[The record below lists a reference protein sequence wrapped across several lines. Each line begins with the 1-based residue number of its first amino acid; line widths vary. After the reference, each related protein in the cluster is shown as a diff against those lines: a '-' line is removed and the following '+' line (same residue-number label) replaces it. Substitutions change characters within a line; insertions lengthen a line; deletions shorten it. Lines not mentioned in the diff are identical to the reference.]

1 MFDLIRTHSK
11 LMLALIVL
19 LIIPSFVF
27 FGIDGYQRMNDGA
40 NTTVAEVAGQKITQA
55 EWDLAQR
62 RSVENMRQRLP
73 DMDAAMFDTPAF
85 RREALEQVVRERV
98 LLAAADDQHLV
109 PAIDRLPALVKGS
122 PYFAPLRG
130 PAGQVDRD
138 RAVQAGFGDPAMEQQ
153 IALRYGME
161 QVLSGVGASV
171 LATPAVADIGLGA
184 LLEQREVQVQTF
196 DAAAYRGRI
205 QPTEAELEAWHK
217 AHAEDFRAPE
227 QAQIEWVMLDLA
239 TLSKDVNV
247 TEADLKAYYEQNASR
262 YTQAEERHARHIL
275 VKAEMEMPAAERE
288 KAKAKAE
295 KLLAQ
300 VRAKPASFA
309 ALAKADSDDTGSA
322 AQGGD
327 LGFFGRGAMVKPF
340 EDAVFAM
347 RPGEISPVIETDFG
361 FHIIQLVDV
370 RGGERRPFEA
380 VRGEIEDEV
389 RRSLAQR
396 KYAEAAEQFSN
407 MVYEQSDSL
416 QPVIDKFKL
425 DKRSA
430 TVQRNAAPGT
440 EGPLASAKLL
450 GAVFGEDALRNQ
462 RNTDAVEVGPNQLV
476 SARVIK
482 HEPERV
488 QTLAEVLPQVRE
500 RLIAE
505 QAAALASKDAQAR
518 LAALRGAKDAAADLP
533 GAVIV
538 SRAQTQGLPR
548 AVIEA
553 ALKADPKSLPALQ
566 AVGLDGAGE
575 AVLRVVKVLPRDP
588 AAGGGDAALRQQF
601 AQALASAESQAY
613 YEALKQRYKVSI
625 KVPAAAA
632 SAP

>member
-1 MFDLIRTHSK
+1 M
-11 LMLALIVL
+11 
-19 LIIPSFVF
+19 F

-55 EWDLAQR
+55 EWDLAHR

-98 LLAAADDQHLV
+98 LLAAADDQHLI

-122 PYFAPLRG
+122 IYFAPLRG
-130 PAGQVDRD
+130 PEGQVDRD
-138 RAVQAGFGDPAMEQQ
+138 RAVQAGFGDPAAEQQ

-161 QVLSGVGASV
+161 QVLSGVGASA
-171 LATPAVADIGLGA
+171 LATPAVAEVGLGA
-184 LLEQREVQVQTF
+184 LLEQREVQVLTF

-217 AHAEDFRAPE
+217 LHAEDFRAPE

-239 TLSKDVNV
+239 TLSKDVSV

-275 VKAEMEMPAAERE
+275 VKAEKEMPAAERE
-288 KAKAKAE
+288 KARAKAE
-295 KLLAQ
+295 KLLAA

-309 ALAKADSDDTGSA
+309 VVAKADSDDTGSA
-322 AQGGD
+322 EQGGD

-361 FHIIQLVDV
+361 YHIIQLVDV
-370 RGGERRPFEA
+370 RGGEKQPFET

-407 MVYEQSDSL
+407 MVYEQSDTL

-430 TVQRNAAPGT
+430 SVRRNPAPGA

-462 RNTDAVEVGPNQLV
+462 RNTDAVEVGPSQLV

-488 QTLAEVLPQVRE
+488 QTLADVRPQVRE

-518 LAALRGAKDAAADLP
+518 LAALRGAKDAAAELP
-533 GAVIV
+533 AAVIV

-588 AAGGGDAALRQQF
+588 AAAGGDAALRQQF

-613 YEALKQRYKVSI
+613 YEVLKQRYKVSI